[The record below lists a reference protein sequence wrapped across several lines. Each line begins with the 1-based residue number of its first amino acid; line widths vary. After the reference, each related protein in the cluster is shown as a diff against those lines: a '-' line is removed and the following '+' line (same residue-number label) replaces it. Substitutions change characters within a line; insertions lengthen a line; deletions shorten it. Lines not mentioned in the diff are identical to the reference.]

1 MALQGWSSGAA
12 AQLIT
17 FDDLSAPINYGMAD
31 VPNGYAG
38 FNWQGVSYVL
48 PEEVGGAG
56 GVTGTV
62 SAPYVAYAYF
72 EASFYRDTAFNFESA
87 YVTNVWN
94 EGNTHFYGYNGD
106 TLLYSADIWSS
117 PDHTAFAVFNW
128 NNVTKVAI
136 DNGYLATSAL
146 DNITISNGTVPAVPE
161 PETYALL
168 MGWSPLPKM
177 ASVVPKW
184 RMKIPTDPERRP

>member
-1 MALQGWSSGAA
+1 MKKLLLLCAMALQGWSSGAA

-17 FDDLSAPINYGMAD
+17 FDDLSAPINYGLGTVA
-31 VPNGYAG
+31 NGYAG
-38 FNWQGVSYVL
+38 LNWEGVQYAQASKEL
-48 PEEVGGAG
+48 GGD
-56 GVTGTV
+56 GVATGTI
-62 SAPYVAYAYF
+62 SAPYVALAYF
-72 EASFYRDTAFNFESA
+72 EASFSRDTAFNFESA
-87 YVTNVWN
+87 YVTNVWY

-136 DNGYLATSAL
+136 DNGYLVTSAL

-168 MGWSPLPKM
+168 ASGLLFGFM
-177 ASVVPKW
+177 A
-184 RMKIPTDPERRP
+184 RRKSKR